1 MGKFRFGVSLRSIDG
16 RDKWIRKCRRA
27 EELGYDVITVPDHL
41 GAPSPLPALA
51 AAAAVT
57 ERPRLGPLVMN
68 VPVVTDNQIPV
79 NGGAGTNQDSVI
91 VGRFPDA
98 WFWEDNVKAEAFPA
112 TFASNLSLFL
122 RLYSYIALQPARY
135 PKSFSVISGTGLVA
149 PVL

>member
-16 RDKWIRKCRRA
+16 RDEWIRKCRRA

-98 WFWEDNVKAEAFPA
+98 WFWEA
-112 TFASNLSLFL
+112 TSRPKPSL
-122 RLYSYIALQPARY
+122 RLFPRI
-135 PKSFSVISGTGLVA
+135 
-149 PVL
+149 